1 MSNELRNFLA
11 LSYDELEQLNLKAKE
26 QRQKRVAVHKIQEER
41 IKYLTDE
48 KRIKAVTVL
57 FSDLEGRLHML
68 DYDKKFLVKSWDNLT
83 FDGSS
88 IRGFTAQRESDLR
101 LAMDWASF
109 YWAPADVF
117 GSGKVLVFGE
127 VIDKDGSPYSADIRG
142 RLKGFAGEMYK
153 NEEYTLN
160 AANEIE
166 GFLFQGSDAER
177 RYNETGKFEYVN
189 TGGYYHSLPGDPL
202 RTFIDT
208 TAEVQRAMG
217 FQNEKDHPE
226 VAPSQFE
233 INYGYG
239 EVVQAA
245 DQIQLYKLICRQVA
259 TRMGLTAC
267 FLPKPVVGVNGNG
280 MHTNV
285 SISKG
290 GKNIYWDP
298 KGEEKLS
305 KFGWAFV
312 DRILTHGNDICLLLN
327 ASVNAYRRL
336 DPHFEAPNQL
346 KASPV
351 DRGSMIRIPIGNE
364 RSMRVEVRSVA
375 PDANP
380 YLVMYSIFR
389 TGIEGETAKIKNLR
403 QAERYLPDNVYLA
416 LDNFRKADWTT
427 KLLGEDVKARYGAL
441 KQAAADRCA
450 RHSARLSKC
459 RKCSTTTRSTI
470 NSCGICFRQIP
481 QGSGEWGGSPV
492 TKSTRFSLVHS
503 SHSRRRA
510 HALNRSGRLRHSWPL
525 LRPMPRRFLPYWL
538 RPSML
543 LRCAQRCNRRT
554 SPSPQQR
561 ARSTAA
567 SSHRAFRSWSWRRSA
582 FGSHGPYPG

>member
-1 MSNELRNFLA
+1 MPTELQDFLRLPYA
-11 LSYDELEQLNLKAKE
+11 ELEELNLHAKE
-26 QRQKRVAVHKIQEER
+26 QRMKRCPIQQIQEER
-41 IKYLTDE
+41 LKYLTDE

-68 DYDKKFLVKSWDNLT
+68 DYDKKFLLKSWDNLT

-101 LAMDWASF
+101 LGIDWGAF

-127 VIDKDGSPYSADIRG
+127 VIDKGGTSYSGDIRG
-142 RLKGFAGEMYK
+142 VLKNYASDLHKKKG
-153 NEEYTLN
+153 YTLN

-166 GFLFQGSDAER
+166 GFLFKGPDAER
-177 RYNETGKFEYVN
+177 HYHESGKFEYVN

-259 TRMGLTAC
+259 TNMGFTAS
-267 FLPKPVVGVNGNG
+267 FLPKPVVGVNGSG

-285 SISKG
+285 SISEN
-290 GKNIYWDP
+290 GKNLFWDP

-305 KFGWAFV
+305 KMGYAFI
-312 DRILTHGNDICLLLN
+312 DRLLTHGNDLCLVFN
-327 ASVNAYRRL
+327 SSVNAYRRL

-346 KASPV
+346 KASAV
-351 DRGSMIRIPIGNE
+351 DRGAMIRIPIGNE
-364 RSMRVEVRSVA
+364 RSMRTEVRAVA

-380 YLVMYSIFR
+380 YLVMFSIFK
-389 TGIEGETAKIKNLR
+389 TGLEGTTAKMKNLR
-403 QAERYLPDNVYLA
+403 QAERYLPDNIYTA
-416 LDNFRKADWTT
+416 IEDFRNAEWTT
-427 KLLGEDVKARYGAL
+427 KLLGKDVKGRYADL
-441 KQAAADRCA
+441 KQGSADRCP
-450 RHSARLSKC
+450 RLL
-459 RKCSTTTRSTI
+459 
-470 NSCGICFRQIP
+470 
-481 QGSGEWGGSPV
+481 GSV
-492 TKSTRFSLVHS
+492 VK
-503 SHSRRRA
+503 
-510 HALNRSGRLRHSWPL
+510 
-525 LRPMPRRFLPYWL
+525 
-538 RPSML
+538 
-543 LRCAQRCNRRT
+543 
-554 SPSPQQR
+554 
-561 ARSTAA
+561 AA
-567 SSHRAFRSWSWRRSA
+567 EVQFH
-582 FGSHGPYPG
+582 H

>member
-1 MSNELRNFLA
+1 MPNELRNFLTH
-11 LSYDELEQLNLKAKE
+11 SYEELEELNLRAKE
-26 QRQKRVAVHKIQEER
+26 QRKNRVAPDKVREDR
-41 IKYLTDE
+41 LKYLTDE

-68 DYDKKFLVKSWDNLT
+68 DYDKKFLIKSWDNLT

-101 LAMDWASF
+101 LAMDWGAF
-109 YWAPADVF
+109 YWGPSDIF
-117 GSGKVLVFGE
+117 GAGKVLVFGE

-142 RLKGFAGEMYK
+142 VLKGYA
-153 NEEYTLN
+153 NELFKTDGYTLN

-166 GFLFQGSDAER
+166 GFLFNGADAEA
-177 RYNETGKFEYVN
+177 RYHETSKFEYVN

-239 EVVQAA
+239 EVVAAA

-259 TRMGLTAC
+259 TNMGFTAC
-267 FLPKPVVGVNGNG
+267 FLPKPVVGVNGSG

-285 SISKG
+285 SVSKS
-290 GKNIYWDP
+290 GKNLFWDP

-305 KFGWAFV
+305 KLGWEFV
-312 DRILTHGNDICLLLN
+312 DRILTHGNDICLVLD

-346 KASPV
+346 MASAI
-351 DRGSMIRIPIGNE
+351 DRGSMVRIPIGNE
-364 RSMRVEVRSVA
+364 KSMRVEVRSVS

-380 YLVMYSIFR
+380 YLVLYSVFK
-389 TGIEGETAKIKNLR
+389 TGIDGETANIDNLR
-403 QAERYLPDNVYLA
+403 QAERYLPDNIYTA
-416 LDNFRKADWTT
+416 LENFSAAKWTDT
-427 KLLGEDVKARYGAL
+427 LLGADVKERYADL
-441 KQAAADRCA
+441 KQAAADRCP
-450 RHSARLSKC
+450 RLLGTFVKAPEVQYHHDVY
-459 RKCSTTTRSTI
+459 
-470 NSCGICFRQIP
+470 NQ
-481 QGSGEWGGSPV
+481 
-492 TKSTRFSLVHS
+492 
-503 SHSRRRA
+503 
-510 HALNRSGRLRHSWPL
+510 
-525 LRPMPRRFLPYWL
+525 FLWNL
-538 RPSML
+538 
-543 LRCAQRCNRRT
+543 
-554 SPSPQQR
+554 
-561 ARSTAA
+561 
-567 SSHRAFRSWSWRRSA
+567 F
-582 FGSHGPYPG
+582 

>member
-26 QRQKRVAVHKIQEER
+26 QRKNRVAAHKIQDER

-68 DYDKKFLVKSWDNLT
+68 DYDKKFLIKSWDNLT

-101 LAMDWASF
+101 LAMDWGAF
-109 YWAPADVF
+109 YWGPADVF
-117 GSGKVLVFGE
+117 GPGKVLVFGE

-142 RLKGFAGEMYK
+142 ALKGFAEGLHKKEG
-153 NEEYTLN
+153 YTLN

-166 GFLFQGSDAER
+166 GFLFKGENAER
-177 RYNETGKFEYVN
+177 TYHETGKFEYVN

-233 INYGYG
+233 INYSYG
-239 EVVQAA
+239 EVVAAA

-267 FLPKPVVGVNGNG
+267 FLPKPVVGVNGSG

-285 SISKG
+285 SISEN
-290 GKNIYWDP
+290 GKNLFWDP

-305 KFGWAFV
+305 KMGWAFV

-346 KASPV
+346 NASPV
-351 DRGSMIRIPIGNE
+351 NRGAMIRIPIGNE
-364 RSMRVEVRSVA
+364 KSMRIEVRAVA

-380 YLVMYSIFR
+380 YMVMYSIFK
-389 TGIEGETAKIKNLR
+389 TGIEGDTAKIKNLR
-403 QAERYLPDNVYLA
+403 SAERFLPDNIYTA
-416 LDNFRKADWTT
+416 MENFRNAEWTT
-427 KLLGEDVKARYGAL
+427 KLLGADVKGRYADL
-441 KQAAADRCA
+441 KQASADRCP
-450 RHSARLSKC
+450 RLLGTVVKA
-459 RKCSTTTRSTI
+459 TEVQYHHEVY
-470 NSCGICFRQIP
+470 NQ
-481 QGSGEWGGSPV
+481 
-492 TKSTRFSLVHS
+492 
-503 SHSRRRA
+503 
-510 HALNRSGRLRHSWPL
+510 
-525 LRPMPRRFLPYWL
+525 FLWNL
-538 RPSML
+538 
-543 LRCAQRCNRRT
+543 
-554 SPSPQQR
+554 
-561 ARSTAA
+561 
-567 SSHRAFRSWSWRRSA
+567 F
-582 FGSHGPYPG
+582 